1 MVDRAVG
8 ISELVFLK
16 IDTSMKFNPAQSIQ
30 NLQYFGE
37 FGGVNPSIEDSST
50 YTFLKASKME
60 EVFEKEV
67 EGCYLYSR
75 HWNPTNRYLSQA
87 LAKMENTESAVV
99 TSSGMAAIT
108 STLLQL
114 CSHGD
119 EIVSSRVIYGGT
131 YAFLKNVA
139 PRFGVRTHFVD
150 FSKLNEIEKA
160 ITPFT
165 KVVYCESVSN
175 PLLEVT
181 DLRKVAELSKRCG
194 VKFVVDNTF
203 TPMILSPA
211 NLGAD
216 VVIHSLTKFINGT
229 GDSVAGAVCG
239 TDEFVHSLSDV
250 SSGTIMLLGPVMD
263 SHRAASILKN
273 LHSLHLRVQQHS
285 RNALFVAERLS
296 AEGFDI
302 RYPGLPTAPGH
313 AILKKLMNPGF
324 GFGGVLLLNM
334 GTRERAYSLMEK
346 MQQSNVGYLAVSL
359 GFYKTLFSA
368 PGSST
373 SSEIPDGEREA
384 MGLTD
389 GLVRI
394 SIGLDANIAETVE
407 KMLICLREVDQMNV
421 SPPKQDPSLIAMAM
435 QH

>member
-1 MVDRAVG
+1 
-8 ISELVFLK
+8 
-16 IDTSMKFNPAQSIQ
+16 MKFDPAQNIQ

-87 LAKMENTESAVV
+87 LARMENTESAVV
-99 TSSGMAAIT
+99 TASGMAAIT

-119 EIVSSRVIYGGT
+119 EIVSSRIVYGGT

-139 PRFGVRTHFVD
+139 PRFGIRTHFVD
-150 FSKLNEIEKA
+150 FTKLSEIEKA

-165 KVVYCESVSN
+165 RVVYCESVSN
-175 PLLEVT
+175 PLLEVA
-181 DLRKVAELSKRCG
+181 DLQKIGELCKRYS
-194 VKFVVDNTF
+194 VKFIVDNTF
-203 TPMILSPA
+203 TPMILTPA
-211 NLGAD
+211 NWGAD

-229 GDSVAGAVCG
+229 SDTVAGVVCG
-239 TDEFVHSLSDV
+239 SNEFIHSLSDV
-250 SSGTIMLLGPVMD
+250 SHGTIMLLGPVMD

-273 LHSLHLRVQQHS
+273 LHSLHLRMQQHS
-285 RNALFVAERLS
+285 KNALYIAKLLN
-296 AEGFDI
+296 AEGQDI
-302 RYPGLPTAPGH
+302 RYPGLPGAQGH
-313 AILKKLMNPGF
+313 ALLKRLMNQGY
-324 GFGGVLLLNM
+324 GFGGMLLLNM
-334 GTRERAYSLMEK
+334 GTREKAYALMEK
-346 MQQSNVGYLAVSL
+346 MQQVNIGYLAVSL
-359 GFYKTLFSA
+359 GYYKTLFSA

-373 SSEIPDGEREA
+373 SSEIPEGERDA
-384 MGLTD
+384 LGLSD

-394 SIGLDANIAETVE
+394 SIGLDSDIEETGR
-407 KMLICLREVDQMNV
+407 KMLQCIHEVTATFESMMV
-421 SPPKQDPSLIAMAM
+421 SKPESSLYASALL
-435 QH
+435 